1 MKESLT
7 SLEIDGRK
15 LMPPEK
21 TSATIVNRTI
31 IMSNSPSIGPDDTQL
46 GQSNRELQSSVS

>member
-21 TSATIVNRTI
+21 DKAVNRTI
-31 IMSNSPSIGPDDTQL
+31 IMSNSPSF
-46 GQSNRELQSSVS
+46 